1 MENIWE
7 KMKMKGGRILLAGNR
22 GATST
27 CAELEDA
34 RRGASIYDSTF

>member
-7 KMKMKGGRILLAGNR
+7 KMKMKGRIRLAGNR